1 MKRTAIILII
11 LLSSAITWATSQ
23 PNIRQY
29 NESYTVD
36 LASDAFLSHTTGS
49 KYVDLSSSGGNASG
63 LRNNGFY
70 YRQQELGVIGITGIR
85 HEDNSLAEDISL
97 TYPDPKGNGTKI
109 MNIGKFSANG
119 TITITVDL
127 LSGEWFYALDDNV
140 YKRPFGLDLFA
151 GGRAVPKGKTAAEGT
166 DVDISGYCLHL
177 GNQSYSHGEAEGVF
191 SKTLPA
197 DVVRCYD
204 FIWWDICLVMDPV
217 VDTSTDTVIFA
228 GVEYPLLPSNITYK
242 VDLQITLECSDGG
255 SQTYPFHLEGFYKT
269 DAISSGTTTNIQP
282 ILSVSST
289 PNSLRIDGGSGL
301 IATRNKPT
309 QIASYDFTTTSKM
322 KADTSSKAYLFLS
335 SSSQGYNNDGGVF
348 ALHHVKD
355 PSGVY
360 VKPITFKVIME
371 STNTNIG
378 DGQYEKNGVPY
389 YRPLPHRRNQA
400 LPEEPEEPIAPEVP
414 GENASEE
421 EQAAYLQAREEYETA
436 LENYNKE
443 LLPAYNA
450 AVYRYRTVVFDGT
463 DKFTVSGSRIPSN
476 AMEIYGEIT
485 KQKAGTWYTRWIDS
499 GTISIQLTG
508 NDIDG
513 NPVDINNLAPGQ
525 YSEDI
530 YFHVIMF

>member
-1 MKRTAIILII
+1 MRRTIILLLII
-11 LLSSAITWATSQ
+11 LSSAFAWATSQ

-49 KYVDLSSSGGNASG
+49 TYKDLSSSGGNASG

-85 HEDNSLAEDISL
+85 HEDNSLEDDIIL
-97 TYPDPKGNGTKI
+97 TYPSGKTTST

-119 TITITVDL
+119 TITITVEL
-127 LSGEWFYALDDNV
+127 LSGEWFYSLDGNV

-151 GGRAVPKGKTAAEGT
+151 RGRAVPKGEAVTSNLCK
-166 DVDISGYCLHL
+166 DVDISGYSLHL

-191 SKTLPA
+191 TKTLPA

-217 VDTSTDTVIFA
+217 VDTSTDTVVFA
-228 GVEYPLLPSNITYK
+228 GVEYPLMPSNVTYK
-242 VDLQITLECSDGG
+242 VDLQITISCSDGG
-255 SQTYPFHLEGFYKT
+255 SQTFPFHLEGFYKT
-269 DAISSGTTTNIQP
+269 DAISSGLTTSIQP
-282 ILSVSST
+282 ILSVTST
-289 PNSLRIDGGSGL
+289 PSSQRIDGASGL
-301 IATRNKPT
+301 LATRNKPT

-322 KADTSSKAYLFLS
+322 SADKSSKVYIFLS
-335 SSSQGYNNDGGVF
+335 SSSTGYNNDGGVF

-355 PSGVY
+355 TSGVY
-360 VKPITFKVIME
+360 VKPITFTVTME
-371 STNTNIG
+371 SKDTRIG
-378 DGQYEKNGVPY
+378 DGQYQSY
-389 YRPLPHRRNQA
+389 FRPLPHRKNQSS
-400 LPEEPEEPIAPEVP
+400 PVEPTEPVAPDVP
-414 GENASEE
+414 GENATEDE
-421 EQAAYLQAREEYETA
+421 LAAYAQARAEYETA
-436 LENYNKE
+436 LENYNKV

-463 DKFTVSGSRIPSN
+463 DRFNVSGSTIPSN
-476 AMEIYGEIT
+476 CMEINGEVT
-485 KQKAGTWYTRWIDS
+485 KQKAGTYYTRWIDY
-499 GTISIQLTG
+499 GILSIQLTG

-525 YSEDI
+525 YTEEI